1 MRIVL
6 LICLCFFHSCLSST
20 FVSSRSFRSVFF
32 SHIWN
37 GRVVSCLFFGRS
49 YVIFWKIGS
58 KNQFKCFNTSIKQ
71 TVSALTEMCMEIKK
85 PNPPQATTTTTETK
99 PCKTKRT
106 REWSLFWLS
115 VDRFVALRING
126 RYAGKQ
132 RQSDNKRWWNQITS
146 MHETFS
152 SLSLLIWDPI
162 FGKALFFHTHTWHA
176 TA

>member
-1 MRIVL
+1 MLVL
-6 LICLCFFHSCLSST
+6 FFTLAFLPRLCRLVLFDQ
-20 FVSSRSFRSVFF
+20 FF
-32 SHIWN
+32 SHTYEMDVWFF
-37 GRVVSCLFFGRS
+37 CLFFGRS
-49 YVIFWKIGS
+49 YVIFWKICS

-115 VDRFVALRING
+115 VDRFLALRING

-132 RQSDNKRWWNQITS
+132 RQTDNKPWWNQITS

-162 FGKALFFHTHTWHA
+162 FGKVLFFTHTHDMRQHKTKMK
-176 TA
+176 